1 VPFYERALGLFARV
15 TDRFRV
21 WYELPPVLA
30 VPTLLGHR
38 ANMRAASLF
47 DCERDPSLI
56 PLEGSAQPRDQR
68 SSDGSYNDLACP
80 WMGASKARF
89 GRNVPIAGTYGEQ
102 PPALYEPN
110 PRVIS
115 RELLQRDTFKPV
127 PYLNTFVPAWLQFM
141 VHDWL
146 SHGQGDSKAPPH
158 KLPLSDDDDW
168 ENRDGRTMDILRPK
182 PDAFPCPADKGQ
194 PTTYRNTETHWWDG
208 SQIYGSSL
216 EKQRRVRGEEGGRPM
231 LADGKIALDERG
243 LLPLDVREQP
253 EVPGLELAGVNGSW
267 WLGLSVLHTIF
278 AREHNAIVD
287 ALRRDH
293 PDATGEWLFQ
303 KARLANAALLAKI
316 HTTEWTPA
324 LMNSLTGRFV
334 MRGTWWGVLGEH
346 FNRGYGRIGSGDLL
360 SGVPGSEPDHY
371 TAPYAM
377 TEEFTAVYRMH
388 SLLPDDFSFR
398 RAGDDSKIK
407 ERNFTQCA
415 GGAVREVY
423 ADVDFSDVVYSLG
436 TMNPGALTLHNY
448 PAGLRKLVK
457 EESDEKLVTLDMAS
471 VDILRDRE
479 RGVPRYCEFRRRLKM
494 RVPKSFEELTDNEAD
509 RKTLERI
516 YGSIEKV
523 DLLVGMH
530 CEKAPPG
537 FGFSDTAFR
546 IFVLM
551 ASRRLK
557 SDRFFTTDFRPEVY
571 TQTGF
576 NWVRDN
582 SFRTVLERHFPQ
594 LAPRFAD
601 LRNVFFAWDRG
612 GH

>member
-1 VPFYERALGLFARV
+1 MPFHERALGAFARF
-15 TDRFRV
+15 TDRFKV
-21 WYELPPVLA
+21 WHQLPTVLA

-38 ANMRAASLF
+38 ANMRHANLL
-47 DCERDPSLI
+47 DVERDPSLLK
-56 PLEGSAQPRDQR
+56 PEGAEQPRDQR
-68 SSDGSYNDLACP
+68 ASDGSYNDLACP
-80 WMGASKARF
+80 WMGMSRARF

-102 PPALYEPN
+102 PPGLYEPN

-115 RELLQRDTFKPV
+115 RELLKREKLIPV
-127 PYLNTFVPAWLQFM
+127 PYLNTLVPAWLQFM

-146 SHGQGDSKAPPH
+146 SHGPGDARSDPH
-158 KLPLSDDDDW
+158 KLPLPDGDDW
-168 ENRDGRTMDILRPK
+168 ENTSGRTMDILRPK
-182 PDAFPCPADKGQ
+182 ADALTCPADKGQ

-231 LADGKIALDERG
+231 LADGKIALDARG
-243 LLPLDVREQP
+243 LLPLDALEQKDT
-253 EVPGLELAGVNGSW
+253 PGLELAGVNGSW

-287 ALRRDH
+287 ALRGAH

-303 KARLANAALLAKI
+303 KARLVNAALIAKI
-316 HTTEWTPA
+316 HTVEWTPA
-324 LMNSLTGRFV
+324 LMNSPTGRFV
-334 MRGTWWGVLGEH
+334 MRGTWWGLMGEH
-346 FNRGYGRIGSGDLL
+346 YNRGFGRIGSGDLL
-360 SGVPGSEPDHY
+360 SGTPGSETDHY

-398 RAGDDSKIK
+398 SARDDSKIT
-407 ERNFTQCA
+407 ERNFTQVA
-415 GGAVREVY
+415 GGTMPGLY
-423 ADVDFSDVVYSLG
+423 AEVDFSDVLYSLG

-448 PAGLRKLVK
+448 PAGLRKLQK
-457 EESDEKLVTLDMAS
+457 EESDDKMVTLDLAA

-479 RGVPRYCEFRRRLKM
+479 RGVPRYCEFRRRLGM
-494 RVPKSFEELTDNEAD
+494 RVPKSFAELISNEAD
-509 RKTLERI
+509 QKLLERI
-516 YGSIEKV
+516 YGTIDKV

-530 CEKAPPG
+530 CETAPES

-571 TQTGF
+571 TPTGF

-582 SFRTVLERHFPQ
+582 SFRTVLERHFPA
-594 LAPRFAD
+594 LAPRFGD